1 MKTLTLL
8 AAMFLTV
15 ALAGPAVGEQQ
26 ASSQNSIVA
35 PDKGGNNTVRKQF
48 NGTLTASETYQ
59 EFGNPPILFFVNAG
73 GNATTTTL
81 GQFTIVY
88 TFIVDAA
95 TGDAIGGARYI
106 ATNGDSIFTSATAV
120 SGPSGDEFV
129 VVERHTITGG
139 TGRFA
144 HAAGSF
150 TVHRTIDES
159 TATSSGSFHGFI
171 LLRNNHGH

>member
-48 NGTLTASETYQ
+48 NGALTASETYQ

-73 GNATTTTL
+73 GNS
-81 GQFTIVY
+81 VN
-88 TFIVDAA
+88 DEPW
-95 TGDAIGGARYI
+95 
-106 ATNGDSIFTSATAV
+106 SIHSCIHLH
-120 SGPSGDEFV
+120 SRR
-129 VVERHTITGG
+129 RHG
-139 TGRFA
+139 
-144 HAAGSF
+144 
-150 TVHRTIDES
+150 
-159 TATSSGSFHGFI
+159 
-171 LLRNNHGH
+171 

>member
-1 MKTLTLL
+1 MKTFSLL
-8 AAMFLTV
+8 AVMFLTV
-15 ALAGPAVGEQQ
+15 ALAGPGVAQEL
-26 ASSQNSIVA
+26 ASPQDIANN
-35 PDKGGNNTVRKQF
+35 GNHTVRKQF
-48 NGTLTASETYQ
+48 NGTLMASETYQ
-59 EFGNPPILFFVNAG
+59 EFGDPPFVFFVNAG
-73 GNATTTTL
+73 GTATTTYF
-81 GQFTIVY
+81 GHFTVLY
-88 TFIVDAA
+88 SFIVDAA
-95 TGDAIGGARYI
+95 TGDGIGSARYI
-106 ATNGDSIFTSATAV
+106 ATNGDSIFTTATAV

-159 TATSSGSFHGFI
+159 TATSCGSFHGFI